1 MLLKTGVDLVEIDR
15 IKNLKPEIRQRFIER
30 VFSPAERAELG
41 DSSQR
46 LSAGFAAKEAASK
59 ALGCGIGPVGWQ
71 EIVIH
76 HLPSGEPT
84 LLLYGSAAQQAAA
97 LGLTQWSL
105 SISHTKT
112 HAIAVVVA
120 LGEPAG

>member
-1 MLLKTGVDLVEIDR
+1 MLLKTGVDLVEIER
-15 IKNLKPEIRQRFIER
+15 LKNLKPEIRQRFIQR
-30 VFSPAERAELG
+30 VFTPGEIIELG
-41 DSSQR
+41 DVNQR
-46 LSAGFAAKEAASK
+46 LSAGFAAKEAVAK

-84 LLLYGSAAQQAAA
+84 LLLYGNAAQLAAE

-105 SISHTKT
+105 SISHSKT
-112 HAIAVVVA
+112 HAIAMVVA
-120 LGEPAG
+120 LGEPD